1 MRVLLSKRE
10 DDFSVQYSLPSSGTF
25 WLRVE
30 KPFDRLRITDLMFSD
45 EEAASA
51 IEAISEVYNNLA
63 DDRPREITLT
73 NILPTVQGSV
83 TTEIFPVYDRLVK
96 VVKASLPE
104 LHAMKLEPRMELTGT
119 KFDISFRL
127 KY

>member
-1 MRVLLSKRE
+1 MRVLLNKRE
-10 DDFSVQYSLPSSGTF
+10 DDFSVQYSLPSSSTF

-30 KPFDRLRITDLMFSD
+30 KPFDRLKITDLMFTD

-51 IEAISEVYNNLA
+51 IEALSEVYKGLG

-73 NILPTVQGSV
+73 NILPTVQRSAAAEV
-83 TTEIFPVYDRLVK
+83 PPIYDRLVK
-96 VVKASLPE
+96 VVQASLPGI
-104 LHAMKLEPRMELTGT
+104 HARKLEPRLELTGT

-127 KY
+127 RK